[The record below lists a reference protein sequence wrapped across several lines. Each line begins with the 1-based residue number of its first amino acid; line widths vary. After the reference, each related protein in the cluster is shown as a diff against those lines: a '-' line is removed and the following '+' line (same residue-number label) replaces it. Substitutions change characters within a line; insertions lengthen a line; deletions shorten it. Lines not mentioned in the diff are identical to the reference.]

1 MGYSG
6 IGREGWVA
14 LSLGDRRRMG
24 TAQGIGSP
32 PHAASP
38 SLHGSALSIPHGST
52 SKRITVTRRPPQ
64 VLIARRSCGLR
75 SRGLRHSDR
84 RVQRLAH
91 TEKKDETHRDQELG
105 QSEDHEQW
113 LQEAINELS
122 SAAT

>member
-24 TAQGIGSP
+24 TSSGHREPAPCRKPLAPWLGAQHPARINLEAHRSNSP
-32 PHAASP
+32 A
-38 SLHGSALSIPHGST
+38 
-52 SKRITVTRRPPQ
+52 PQ

-84 RVQRLAH
+84 RVQRHAH
-91 TEKKDETHRDQELG
+91 AEKKDENHRDQELG

-122 SAAT
+122 SAAA